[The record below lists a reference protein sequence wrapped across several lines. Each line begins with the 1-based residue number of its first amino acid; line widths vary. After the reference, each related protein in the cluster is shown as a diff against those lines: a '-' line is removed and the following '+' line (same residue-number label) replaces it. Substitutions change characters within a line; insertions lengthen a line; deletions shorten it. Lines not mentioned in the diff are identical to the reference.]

1 MDRRVKRTRTALQDA
16 LIALLREKSL
26 EQIEIQEITD
36 LADTARVTFYRHY
49 GTKEELLLDTMETIY
64 HDLLAS
70 IELPT
75 ISAMMNLNNNPPMIQ
90 LFEFVAQDRA
100 FYKKIFMSSVSSLV
114 QQRLREYIVE
124 QITLAFSKSLMYRT
138 ANAPVTLVANNIASL
153 MIGNV
158 TWWLVDDLPYS
169 PEYMARMT
177 RRVLVLGMMGLAG
190 QKGKEK

>member
-177 RRVLVLGMMGLAG
+177 RRVLVLGIMGLAG
-190 QKGKEK
+190 QKGEEK